1 MKKTYRFFTV
11 MLLALAAQA
20 FFTSC
25 NGDVGSDSGGI
36 RYTVTFY
43 KNYEGADPASF
54 SFYCEEG
61 KFSTLPTQL
70 REGYKFLGWAK
81 TADATAPEYAGGGS
95 VKVESNIAFYALW
108 QKVESFKVTF
118 DAGFIK
124 DGDSAAETKIQ
135 TVNVSSSSEKFTLD
149 KNTFTRTSYV
159 FAGWSKTKTSL
170 YYSYMIDYKDAES
183 VEYFYEDTTLY
194 AVWLEQSKS
203 IKITYN
209 KNDGTATP
217 EEISYYIEKGKFFTL
232 RANTFTRDGMSFA
245 GWSKSKSSKK
255 KEYDDKAGV
264 WDSNAQ
270 SDMTLYALWHDDAH
284 YVITYYSNFKGSTYD
299 YKEQTLAKSESGA
312 TGTLLKNTFER
323 TGYVFYGWY
332 TSSHLPEDFGTV
344 SEFFTD
350 EAKITLKTD
359 ENLYACW
366 LEDKVSE
373 AVKLTFNKNDGTT
386 IPEETSQY
394 VKYGSKSPWS
404 WKVNYNKLKPNTFTR
419 ENYEF
424 LGWATSSSATS
435 ATYKD
440 AETDVY
446 FTSNTTLY
454 AVWLYKGPVVIT
466 FDGNGGKD
474 SDGNTTVTQ
483 TITANTYTGLKANTF
498 AKENYDFAG
507 WAKTGDATFGEY
519 NDKQSVK
526 FSEPAVTLYAVW
538 KANPVITFNGN
549 GGSTKDGKTTT
560 TQSIPYGVSTALN
573 ENPFTKAGSTFLGW
587 NKYASGTVAQY
598 TDKASISIYAD
609 TRLYAVWKDDIV
621 LTFNA
626 NGGIGSDFT
635 KKIAYDTASSSY
647 KFTVP
652 ESTFA
657 KTGYV
662 FIGWGK
668 SASSKDASYKAG
680 ESASASES
688 KTLYAIWAK
697 ESVPVRF
704 DPNTENGGSGTPF
717 TENLSLNATTL
728 KYEGTLPANTFTN
741 SNGNFTGW
749 STDKKPS
756 SYQIGEIMS
765 AGLTVSLSPSQ
776 LPNTEGFTLYAV
788 WNPKTYTV
796 TYNLG
801 GNGTDIVKTVPN
813 TAVKY
818 GETIDYVL
826 EGVPTPALTYYSLTE
841 WHSVVYGN
849 KRAGAAIKLRSDQT
863 FYAVWKLNGTILDK
877 EGTVYSSSQHSFT
890 FKLLNKESL
899 VFTATA
905 SGSSGL
911 DFWLYDSKATRISDK
926 TKLTA
931 ETYTL
936 KLQAGTYTLV
946 IHNGNILNSKNY
958 SIKIAPAN

>member
-1 MKKTYRFFTV
+1 MKKTIRFFTV
-11 MLLALAAQA
+11 MLLTLAAQA

-25 NGDVGSDSGGI
+25 NGDVGSDSGPTH
-36 RYTVTFY
+36 YTVTFY

-70 REGYKFLGWAK
+70 RKGYKFLGWAK

-95 VKVESNIAFYALW
+95 VKVESNLAFYALW

-149 KNTFTRTSYV
+149 KNTFTRTGYV
-159 FAGWSKTKTSL
+159 FAGWSKTKTS
-170 YYSYMIDYKDAES
+170 SYDFYKIDYKDAES

-194 AVWLEQSKS
+194 ALWLEQSKS

-217 EEISYYIEKGKFFTL
+217 EEISYYVEKGKSFTL

-255 KEYDDKAGV
+255 KEYADKEYIWSSV
-264 WDSNAQ
+264 NN
-270 SDMTLYALWHDDAH
+270 DMTLYALWHDDAH
-284 YVITYYSNFKGSTYD
+284 YVITYYSNFEGSTYD

-332 TSSHLPEDFGTV
+332 TSSHLPEESGTV

-424 LGWATSSSATS
+424 LGWATSSDATS

-474 SDGNTTVTQ
+474 SDGNTTATQ
-483 TITANTYTGLKANTF
+483 TITANTNTELKANRF

-573 ENPFTKAGSTFLGW
+573 ENPFTKAGSTFIGW

-652 ESTFA
+652 ENTFT

-662 FIGWGK
+662 FIGWGN
-668 SASSKDASYKAG
+668 SASSKDVSYKAG

-704 DPNTENGGSGTPF
+704 DPNTDNGGSGTPF
-717 TENLSLNATTL
+717 TENLSLNTTTL

-749 STDKKPS
+749 CTYKKPS

-765 AGLTVSLSPSQ
+765 AGLAVSLSPSR

-826 EGVPTPALTYYSLTE
+826 ESVPTPALTYYSLTE
-841 WHSVVYGN
+841 WHSVVYGS
-849 KRAGAAIKLRSDQT
+849 KRAGATIKLRSDQT

-877 EGTVYSSSQHSFT
+877 KGIVSSKSQNSFT
-890 FKLLNKESL
+890 FKLLNESSL

-911 DFWLYDSKATRISDK
+911 DFWLYDSNAVMISNK
-926 TKLTA
+926 TKLTS

-936 KLQAGTYTLV
+936 KLQAGTYRLV
-946 IHNGNILNSKNY
+946 INNGNWLNDKTY
-958 SIKIAPAN
+958 TIKIAPAN

>member
-1 MKKTYRFFTV
+1 MRK
-11 MLLALAAQA
+11 
-20 FFTSC
+20 
-25 NGDVGSDSGGI
+25 
-36 RYTVTFY
+36 
-43 KNYEGADPASF
+43 
-54 SFYCEEG
+54 
-61 KFSTLPTQL
+61 
-70 REGYKFLGWAK
+70 GYKFLGWAK

-95 VKVESNIAFYALW
+95 VKVESDIAFYALW

-118 DAGFIK
+118 DVGFIK

-135 TVNVSSSSEKFTLD
+135 TVNVSSPSEKFT
-149 KNTFTRTSYV
+149 
-159 FAGWSKTKTSL
+159 
-170 YYSYMIDYKDAES
+170 
-183 VEYFYEDTTLY
+183 
-194 AVWLEQSKS
+194 
-203 IKITYN
+203 
-209 KNDGTATP
+209 
-217 EEISYYIEKGKFFTL
+217 
-232 RANTFTRDGMSFA
+232 
-245 GWSKSKSSKK
+245 
-255 KEYDDKAGV
+255 
-264 WDSNAQ
+264 
-270 SDMTLYALWHDDAH
+270 
-284 YVITYYSNFKGSTYD
+284 
-299 YKEQTLAKSESGA
+299 
-312 TGTLLKNTFER
+312 
-323 TGYVFYGWY
+323 
-332 TSSHLPEDFGTV
+332 
-344 SEFFTD
+344 
-350 EAKITLKTD
+350 
-359 ENLYACW
+359 
-366 LEDKVSE
+366 
-373 AVKLTFNKNDGTT
+373 
-386 IPEETSQY
+386 
-394 VKYGSKSPWS
+394 
-404 WKVNYNKLKPNTFTR
+404 
-419 ENYEF
+419 
-424 LGWATSSSATS
+424 
-435 ATYKD
+435 
-440 AETDVY
+440 
-446 FTSNTTLY
+446 
-454 AVWLYKGPVVIT
+454 
-466 FDGNGGKD
+466 
-474 SDGNTTVTQ
+474 
-483 TITANTYTGLKANTF
+483 
-498 AKENYDFAG
+498 
-507 WAKTGDATFGEY
+507 
-519 NDKQSVK
+519 
-526 FSEPAVTLYAVW
+526 
-538 KANPVITFNGN
+538 
-549 GGSTKDGKTTT
+549 
-560 TQSIPYGVSTALN
+560 LN

-587 NKYASGTVAQY
+587 NKSASGTYAQFK
-598 TDKASISIYAD
+598 DKDSISISED
-609 TRLYAVWKDDIV
+609 TTLYAVWKDDIV

-662 FIGWGK
+662 FIGWGN

-749 STDKKPS
+749 CTYKKPS

-801 GNGTDIVKTVPN
+801 GNGTDIVKIVPN

-841 WHSVVYGN
+841 WHSVVYGS

-911 DFWLYDSKATRISDK
+911 DFWLYDSKATRGF
-926 TKLTA
+926 
-931 ETYTL
+931 
-936 KLQAGTYTLV
+936 Q
-946 IHNGNILNSKNY
+946 
-958 SIKIAPAN
+958 IKRN

>member
-1 MKKTYRFFTV
+1 
-11 MLLALAAQA
+11 MLLTLAAQA

-25 NGDVGSDSGGI
+25 NGDVGSDSGPTH
-36 RYTVTFY
+36 YTVTFY

-70 REGYKFLGWAK
+70 RKGYKFLGWAK

-95 VKVESNIAFYALW
+95 VKVESNLAFYALW

-149 KNTFTRTSYV
+149 KNTFT
-159 FAGWSKTKTSL
+159 
-170 YYSYMIDYKDAES
+170 
-183 VEYFYEDTTLY
+183 
-194 AVWLEQSKS
+194 
-203 IKITYN
+203 
-209 KNDGTATP
+209 
-217 EEISYYIEKGKFFTL
+217 
-232 RANTFTRDGMSFA
+232 
-245 GWSKSKSSKK
+245 
-255 KEYDDKAGV
+255 
-264 WDSNAQ
+264 
-270 SDMTLYALWHDDAH
+270 
-284 YVITYYSNFKGSTYD
+284 
-299 YKEQTLAKSESGA
+299 
-312 TGTLLKNTFER
+312 
-323 TGYVFYGWY
+323 
-332 TSSHLPEDFGTV
+332 
-344 SEFFTD
+344 
-350 EAKITLKTD
+350 
-359 ENLYACW
+359 
-366 LEDKVSE
+366 
-373 AVKLTFNKNDGTT
+373 
-386 IPEETSQY
+386 
-394 VKYGSKSPWS
+394 
-404 WKVNYNKLKPNTFTR
+404 
-419 ENYEF
+419 
-424 LGWATSSSATS
+424 
-435 ATYKD
+435 
-440 AETDVY
+440 
-446 FTSNTTLY
+446 
-454 AVWLYKGPVVIT
+454 
-466 FDGNGGKD
+466 
-474 SDGNTTVTQ
+474 
-483 TITANTYTGLKANTF
+483 
-498 AKENYDFAG
+498 
-507 WAKTGDATFGEY
+507 
-519 NDKQSVK
+519 
-526 FSEPAVTLYAVW
+526 
-538 KANPVITFNGN
+538 
-549 GGSTKDGKTTT
+549 
-560 TQSIPYGVSTALN
+560 
-573 ENPFTKAGSTFLGW
+573 KAGSTFIGW

-598 TDKASISIYAD
+598 TDKASISIYTD

-626 NGGIGSDFT
+626 NGGIDSDFT

-662 FIGWGK
+662 FIGWGN

-717 TENLSLNATTL
+717 TENLLLNTTTL

-749 STDKKPS
+749 CTYKKPS
-756 SYQIGEIMS
+756 SGYQIGQIMS

-841 WHSVVYGN
+841 WHSVVYGS

-877 EGTVYSSSQHSFT
+877 KGTVYSRSQHSFT

-905 SGSSGL
+905 SGSNGL
-911 DFWLYDSKATRISDK
+911 DFWLYDSNDVMISDK
-926 TKLTA
+926 TKLTSA
-931 ETYTL
+931 TYTL
-936 KLQAGTYTLV
+936 NLNAGAYKLV
-946 IHNGNILNSKNY
+946 INNGNWINDKTY

>member
-1 MKKTYRFFTV
+1 MKKTIRFFTV
-11 MLLALAAQA
+11 MLLTLAAQA

-70 REGYKFLGWAK
+70 RKGYKFLGWAK
-81 TADATAPEYAGGGS
+81 TADATAPEYAGGSS

-135 TVNVSSSSEKFTLD
+135 TVNVSSPSEKFT
-149 KNTFTRTSYV
+149 
-159 FAGWSKTKTSL
+159 
-170 YYSYMIDYKDAES
+170 
-183 VEYFYEDTTLY
+183 
-194 AVWLEQSKS
+194 
-203 IKITYN
+203 
-209 KNDGTATP
+209 
-217 EEISYYIEKGKFFTL
+217 
-232 RANTFTRDGMSFA
+232 
-245 GWSKSKSSKK
+245 
-255 KEYDDKAGV
+255 
-264 WDSNAQ
+264 
-270 SDMTLYALWHDDAH
+270 
-284 YVITYYSNFKGSTYD
+284 
-299 YKEQTLAKSESGA
+299 
-312 TGTLLKNTFER
+312 
-323 TGYVFYGWY
+323 
-332 TSSHLPEDFGTV
+332 
-344 SEFFTD
+344 
-350 EAKITLKTD
+350 
-359 ENLYACW
+359 
-366 LEDKVSE
+366 
-373 AVKLTFNKNDGTT
+373 
-386 IPEETSQY
+386 
-394 VKYGSKSPWS
+394 
-404 WKVNYNKLKPNTFTR
+404 
-419 ENYEF
+419 
-424 LGWATSSSATS
+424 
-435 ATYKD
+435 
-440 AETDVY
+440 
-446 FTSNTTLY
+446 
-454 AVWLYKGPVVIT
+454 
-466 FDGNGGKD
+466 
-474 SDGNTTVTQ
+474 
-483 TITANTYTGLKANTF
+483 
-498 AKENYDFAG
+498 
-507 WAKTGDATFGEY
+507 
-519 NDKQSVK
+519 
-526 FSEPAVTLYAVW
+526 
-538 KANPVITFNGN
+538 
-549 GGSTKDGKTTT
+549 
-560 TQSIPYGVSTALN
+560 LN

-587 NKYASGTVAQY
+587 NKSASGTYAQFK
-598 TDKASISIYAD
+598 DKDSISISED
-609 TRLYAVWKDDIV
+609 TTLYAVWKDDIV

-626 NGGIGSDFT
+626 NGGVGSDIT
-635 KKIAYDTASSSY
+635 KNVAYDTASSSY

-662 FIGWGK
+662 FIGWGN

-717 TENLSLNATTL
+717 TENLLLNTTTL

-756 SYQIGEIMS
+756 SYQIEIMS
-765 AGLTVSLSPSQ
+765 AGSEVSLSPSQ

-841 WHSVVYGN
+841 WHSVVYGS

-877 EGTVYSSSQHSFT
+877 KGTVYSRSQHSFT

-905 SGSSGL
+905 SGSNGL
-911 DFWLYDSKATRISDK
+911 DFWLYDSNDVMISDK
-926 TKLTA
+926 TKLTS

-936 KLQAGTYTLV
+936 NLSAGTYELIINNANWVNTK
-946 IHNGNILNSKNY
+946 SY
-958 SIKIAPAN
+958 TIKIEPAN

>member
-1 MKKTYRFFTV
+1 MKKTIRFFTV
-11 MLLALAAQA
+11 MLLTLAAQA

-25 NGDVGSDSGGI
+25 NGDVGSDSGPTH
-36 RYTVTFY
+36 YTVTFY

-70 REGYKFLGWAK
+70 RKGYKFLGWAK

-95 VKVESNIAFYALW
+95 VKVESDIAFYALW

-135 TVNVSSSSEKFTLD
+135 TVNVSSPSEKFTLD
-149 KNTFTRTSYV
+149 KNP
-159 FAGWSKTKTSL
+159 FA
-170 YYSYMIDYKDAES
+170 
-183 VEYFYEDTTLY
+183 
-194 AVWLEQSKS
+194 
-203 IKITYN
+203 
-209 KNDGTATP
+209 
-217 EEISYYIEKGKFFTL
+217 
-232 RANTFTRDGMSFA
+232 
-245 GWSKSKSSKK
+245 
-255 KEYDDKAGV
+255 
-264 WDSNAQ
+264 
-270 SDMTLYALWHDDAH
+270 
-284 YVITYYSNFKGSTYD
+284 
-299 YKEQTLAKSESGA
+299 
-312 TGTLLKNTFER
+312 
-323 TGYVFYGWY
+323 
-332 TSSHLPEDFGTV
+332 
-344 SEFFTD
+344 
-350 EAKITLKTD
+350 
-359 ENLYACW
+359 
-366 LEDKVSE
+366 
-373 AVKLTFNKNDGTT
+373 
-386 IPEETSQY
+386 
-394 VKYGSKSPWS
+394 
-404 WKVNYNKLKPNTFTR
+404 
-419 ENYEF
+419 
-424 LGWATSSSATS
+424 
-435 ATYKD
+435 
-440 AETDVY
+440 
-446 FTSNTTLY
+446 
-454 AVWLYKGPVVIT
+454 
-466 FDGNGGKD
+466 
-474 SDGNTTVTQ
+474 
-483 TITANTYTGLKANTF
+483 
-498 AKENYDFAG
+498 
-507 WAKTGDATFGEY
+507 
-519 NDKQSVK
+519 
-526 FSEPAVTLYAVW
+526 
-538 KANPVITFNGN
+538 
-549 GGSTKDGKTTT
+549 
-560 TQSIPYGVSTALN
+560 
-573 ENPFTKAGSTFLGW
+573 KAGSTFLGW
-587 NKYASGTVAQY
+587 NKYASGTYAQY
-598 TDKASISIYAD
+598 RDKDSISIYAD
-609 TRLYAVWKDDIV
+609 TTLYAVWKDDIV

-662 FIGWGK
+662 FIGWGN

-717 TENLSLNATTL
+717 TENLSLNVTTL
-728 KYEGTLPANTFTN
+728 KYEGMLPANTFTN

-749 STDKKPS
+749 CTYKKPS
-756 SYQIGEIMS
+756 SGYQIGQIMS

-826 EGVPTPALTYYSLTE
+826 EGVPTPTLTYYSLTE
-841 WHSVVYGN
+841 WHSVVYGS

-877 EGTVYSSSQHSFT
+877 KGTVYSRSQHSFT

-905 SGSSGL
+905 SGSNGL
-911 DFWLYDSKATRISDK
+911 DFWLYDSNDVMISDK
-926 TKLTA
+926 TKLTSA
-931 ETYTL
+931 TYTL
-936 KLQAGTYTLV
+936 NLNAGAYKLVINNGNWINDKTYT
-946 IHNGNILNSKNY
+946 
-958 SIKIAPAN
+958 IKITPAN

>member
-1 MKKTYRFFTV
+1 MKKTIRFFTV
-11 MLLALAAQA
+11 MLLTLAAQA

-70 REGYKFLGWAK
+70 RKGYKFLGWAK
-81 TADATAPEYAGGGS
+81 TADATAPEYAGGSS

-135 TVNVSSSSEKFTLD
+135 TVNVSSPSEKFT
-149 KNTFTRTSYV
+149 
-159 FAGWSKTKTSL
+159 
-170 YYSYMIDYKDAES
+170 
-183 VEYFYEDTTLY
+183 
-194 AVWLEQSKS
+194 
-203 IKITYN
+203 
-209 KNDGTATP
+209 
-217 EEISYYIEKGKFFTL
+217 
-232 RANTFTRDGMSFA
+232 
-245 GWSKSKSSKK
+245 
-255 KEYDDKAGV
+255 
-264 WDSNAQ
+264 
-270 SDMTLYALWHDDAH
+270 
-284 YVITYYSNFKGSTYD
+284 
-299 YKEQTLAKSESGA
+299 
-312 TGTLLKNTFER
+312 
-323 TGYVFYGWY
+323 
-332 TSSHLPEDFGTV
+332 
-344 SEFFTD
+344 
-350 EAKITLKTD
+350 
-359 ENLYACW
+359 
-366 LEDKVSE
+366 
-373 AVKLTFNKNDGTT
+373 
-386 IPEETSQY
+386 
-394 VKYGSKSPWS
+394 
-404 WKVNYNKLKPNTFTR
+404 
-419 ENYEF
+419 
-424 LGWATSSSATS
+424 
-435 ATYKD
+435 
-440 AETDVY
+440 
-446 FTSNTTLY
+446 
-454 AVWLYKGPVVIT
+454 
-466 FDGNGGKD
+466 
-474 SDGNTTVTQ
+474 
-483 TITANTYTGLKANTF
+483 
-498 AKENYDFAG
+498 
-507 WAKTGDATFGEY
+507 
-519 NDKQSVK
+519 
-526 FSEPAVTLYAVW
+526 
-538 KANPVITFNGN
+538 
-549 GGSTKDGKTTT
+549 
-560 TQSIPYGVSTALN
+560 LN

-587 NKYASGTVAQY
+587 NKSASGTYAQFK
-598 TDKASISIYAD
+598 DKDSISISED
-609 TRLYAVWKDDIV
+609 TTLYAVWKDDIV

-626 NGGIGSDFT
+626 NGGVGSDIT
-635 KKIAYDTASSSY
+635 KNVAYDTASSSY

-662 FIGWGK
+662 FIGWGN

-717 TENLSLNATTL
+717 TENLLLNTTTL

-756 SYQIGEIMS
+756 SYQIEIMS
-765 AGLTVSLSPSQ
+765 AGSEVSLSPSQ

-841 WHSVVYGN
+841 WHSVVYGS

-877 EGTVYSSSQHSFT
+877 KGTVYSRSQHSFT

-905 SGSSGL
+905 SGSNGL
-911 DFWLYDSKATRISDK
+911 DFWLYDSNDVMISDK
-926 TKLTA
+926 TKLTSA
-931 ETYTL
+931 TYTL
-936 KLQAGTYTLV
+936 NLNAGAYKLVINNGNWINDKTYT
-946 IHNGNILNSKNY
+946 
-958 SIKIAPAN
+958 IKIAPAN